1 MSISRL
7 TTARPVLA
15 ACLLVMILAAAAPAG
30 AAGIDTAD
38 PVVYLNFNEGSGLVA
53 LDASG
58 HGNAG
63 TIHNASREIG
73 GCGGAVVFDR
83 EYGFVSIPYRTANH
97 PEKEVT
103 VSLFFFADPAAGPQ
117 DILSTCHDGGWCL
130 GFGDGGDL
138 WWTVHTRDDGEVAVS
153 VQREGITPGVWH
165 HLAGMYD
172 GKTVKVYLDGV
183 LRNSA
188 NATGPIVYTVPNY
201 IIAGAQAGAAGAP
214 DPACPRSFRGGIDEL
229 RIYDRAVPYTR
240 IMDDRFGCPQE
251 LVMPAVTFPAGS
263 EAGTSC
269 AAHSGSLV
277 LGPEESAMRRVTVPD
292 KTTTGTWQVAVRPG
306 SVLEVQV
313 LDRNQE
319 ANPDA
324 WYVEIADGGGRID
337 RSIAFPNTRNT
348 PVDGIIRDGN
358 ATVSIRY
365 FDGRERFPAS
375 ADVRF
380 TTGPAPV
387 IPEPPKTI
395 LNYPIIVIYSASWA
409 TLIALILVFVWLRKR
424 HRERK
429 AAQEGQKE

>member
-1 MSISRL
+1 
-7 TTARPVLA
+7 
-15 ACLLVMILAAAAPAG
+15 
-30 AAGIDTAD
+30 
-38 PVVYLNFNEGSGLVA
+38 
-53 LDASG
+53 
-58 HGNAG
+58 
-63 TIHNASREIG
+63 
-73 GCGGAVVFDR
+73 
-83 EYGFVSIPYRTANH
+83 
-97 PEKEVT
+97 
-103 VSLFFFADPAAGPQ
+103 
-117 DILSTCHDGGWCL
+117 
-130 GFGDGGDL
+130 
-138 WWTVHTRDDGEVAVS
+138 
-153 VQREGITPGVWH
+153 
-165 HLAGMYD
+165 
-172 GKTVKVYLDGV
+172 
-183 LRNSA
+183 
-188 NATGPIVYTVPNY
+188 
-201 IIAGAQAGAAGAP
+201 
-214 DPACPRSFRGGIDEL
+214 
-229 RIYDRAVPYTR
+229 
-240 IMDDRFGCPQE
+240 MDDRFGCPQE

-292 KTTTGTWQVAVRPG
+292 KTTTAIWQVAVRPG